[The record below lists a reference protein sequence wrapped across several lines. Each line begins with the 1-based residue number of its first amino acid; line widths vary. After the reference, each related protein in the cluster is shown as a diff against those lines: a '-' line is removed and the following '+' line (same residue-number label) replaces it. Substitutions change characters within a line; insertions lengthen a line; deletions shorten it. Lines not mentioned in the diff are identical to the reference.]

1 LIFVEK
7 IAILI
12 VYAFRRYFMDLDL
25 IFKLA
30 IAIVAVGVSVKLFK
44 IVANMM
50 FKVAIIAVVLIVI
63 ARLFM

>member
-1 LIFVEK
+1 
-7 IAILI
+7 
-12 VYAFRRYFMDLDL
+12 MDLDL